1 HGEYYVLSL
10 YLIVYFKIHRNRRY
24 LHSFPTRRSSDL
36 VSCISRGRHRDQ
48 RQGVENLAFH
58 VVAIP
63 FGKFA
68 YRCGI
73 AINAVAV
80 RHRIRSEEHTS
91 ELQSLAYIVCRLL
104 LEKKNKN

>member
-1 HGEYYVLSL
+1 MLR
-10 YLIVYFKIHRNRRY
+10 IFFKQW
-24 LHSFPTRRSSDL
+24 LEDSDGL
-36 VSCISRGRHRDQ
+36 FLFRVSCISRGRHRDQ

-68 YRCGI
+68 HRCGI

-80 RHRIRSEEHTS
+80 RHRIVSVNET
-91 ELQSLAYIVCRLL
+91 
-104 LEKKNKN
+104 